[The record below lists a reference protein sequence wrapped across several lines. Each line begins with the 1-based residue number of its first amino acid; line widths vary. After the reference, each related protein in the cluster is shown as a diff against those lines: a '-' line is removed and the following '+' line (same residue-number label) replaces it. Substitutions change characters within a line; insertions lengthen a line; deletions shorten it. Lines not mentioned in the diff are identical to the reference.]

1 MITKDTPWQDQLIM
15 LYLVVC
21 QHYQRALW
29 VQAQRFSNNNQPS
42 FSDEELMTLYLFG
55 TIKRH
60 RSLRAIYD
68 YTKDHLLEWF
78 PELPTYG
85 GFIQRINRLGRAFA
99 QLADLLMQDIPEPQD
114 LPKTAF
120 VPPETPIAL
129 VDAFPIIMAQH
140 GRSDTARV
148 APQVADKGHCA
159 TKRLYYHGVKM
170 HLIAERQPGQLPRP
184 RLVEISPASTHD
196 LTALHG
202 LWSRLGRG
210 WLIGDKVYRDRVV
223 GSHREKAQG
232 LQVITPVQRKPG
244 QVALTLFE
252 QVYSARVSR
261 LRQPIESFFNW
272 LEHKTGIQRAST
284 VRSLQGLQVHV
295 FGKLAAA
302 MFLLA
307 FNP

>member
-1 MITKDTPWQDQLIM
+1 MIYKDTPWQDQLIM

-21 QHYQRALW
+21 QHYQQSLW

-55 TIKRH
+55 TLKHH
-60 RSLRAIYD
+60 RSVRAIYD
-68 YTKDHLLEWF
+68 YTSDHLLEWF
-78 PELPTYG
+78 PELPSYG
-85 GFIQRINRLGRAFA
+85 GFIQRINRLGSAFA
-99 QLADLLMQDIPEPQD
+99 QLADELMQRIPELQD
-114 LPKTAF
+114 LPETAF

-140 GRSDTARV
+140 GRGDTARV
-148 APQVADKGHCA
+148 AHEVADKGHCA
-159 TKRLYYHGVKM
+159 AKRLYYHGVKV
-170 HLIAERQPGQLPRP
+170 HLIAERQPGHLPRP

-202 LWSRLGRG
+202 VWSRLGRG
-210 WLIGDKVYRDRVV
+210 WLIGDKIYRDGVV
-223 GSHREKAQG
+223 GSHLEKEQG
-232 LQVITPVQRKPG
+232 LELITPIQRKKG
-244 QVALTLFE
+244 QAALTLFE

-272 LEHKTGIQRAST
+272 LEQKTGIQRASQ
-284 VRSLQGLQVHV
+284 VRSLRGLQVHV

-307 FNP
+307 FYP